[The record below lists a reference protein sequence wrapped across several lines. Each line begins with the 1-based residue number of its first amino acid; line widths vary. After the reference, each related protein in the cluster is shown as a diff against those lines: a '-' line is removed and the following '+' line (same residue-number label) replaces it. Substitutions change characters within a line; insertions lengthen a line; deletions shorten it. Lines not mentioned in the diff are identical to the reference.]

1 MRSSQN
7 RLAWRLGF
15 RLATR
20 NGLRSALVCVTIAI
34 PVGVGVA
41 VAGLTAT
48 AAVSL
53 PEATA
58 ASFGTASGR
67 VVTVSGFSSP
77 TPAPTELAPPLPT
90 GSSVTYDQ
98 DVLGLTITGA
108 GGLTLTA
115 DGRVM
120 DVANP
125 LTDGVYRVDAGAPA
139 DHPDTVLLSLPLAHL
154 IGVTSAGQTVQIA
167 NHTWTVSALLTDR
180 LNTDHKFF
188 TLPPTAAT
196 TAQGQAALTAA
207 HTLGSPR
214 WFVTVPPATNL
225 TALDANLTNAHLAY
239 VPSTQ
244 ASALASP
251 PPLTDSTAILIALG
265 LLAETVLLVTAVF
278 AVVVRTERHHMGLL
292 AAMGAPTAVT
302 TRFFLAHALCLAGAG
317 SLLGLLAGQLGGYLL
332 VGPLSARAAA
342 DWGAWDP
349 APSTTAIVIAA
360 TVLATALAAR
370 IPARR
375 AVREDPIT
383 LLKSIAPLSVGR
395 TAQTRGAGALCLA
408 LAVAAVAVAL
418 TATGVIT
425 ALAAFVVF
433 VAGIS
438 GTILLATAAASRLNS
453 TPLLRL
459 PLPLRATARSL
470 LAFPGRSA
478 LTLTALGLVV
488 AVASIVLIAAA
499 SISTKQEADYQPNL
513 PQDTAL
519 LVSPRALTAAEGT
532 QLADSVG
539 ASTISTSYHRAA
551 AIQDG
556 HPATVAALTDY
567 QACIKDQDPK
577 KLSSAQGFSSCN
589 STSLAHTFNPPVGIA
604 DGAAAQVIV
613 GDLTATQLAA
623 YNRGET
629 LIVVSTIGFDL
640 TGPDP
645 RITLTKMTQ
654 SQHTFTL
661 TNVSSLPAVTPAG
674 ATDKDFATLPKVLI
688 SPAAARTLNFVP
700 LGQDTYLLKGSTA
713 QFAPQRISQSLPVDV
728 RAEAKVAIEQ
738 GPSIVSTLTR
748 LQLIITVG
756 ALTTTLVISAGM
768 ISLWAA
774 DLRGEYRMLGAI
786 GVSTRWKRLTSASLS
801 IVLVLLGAVVGL
813 TWGALGVSVFLIGV
827 STPVTIPAGWLTLT
841 AAGAVIAAGLIGAAM
856 IPKTSRGTRLA

>member
-1 MRSSQN
+1 MRSAQN

-20 NGLRSALVCVTIAI
+20 NRLRSALVCVTIAI

-48 AAVSL
+48 ATAAVSL

-58 ASFGTASGR
+58 AAFGTAFGR

-77 TPAPTELAPPLPT
+77 TPVPTQLAPPLPP
-90 GSSVTYDQ
+90 GSSLSYDQ

-108 GGLTLTA
+108 GGLTFTA

-125 LTDGVYRVDAGAPA
+125 LTDGVYRVDAGVPA

-188 TLPPTAAT
+188 TLPPAAAI
-196 TAQGQAALTAA
+196 TAQGQAALAAA

-302 TRFFLAHALCLAGAG
+302 TRFFLAHALCLAAAG

-332 VGPLSARAAA
+332 VGPLSARTAA

-349 APSTTAIVIAA
+349 APSTAAIIIAA
-360 TVLATALAAR
+360 TVLATTLAAR

-383 LLKSIAPLSVGR
+383 LLKSIAPLSVGK

-408 LAVAAVAVAL
+408 LAVAAVAVSL
-418 TATGVIT
+418 TSAGVIT
-425 ALAAFVVF
+425 ALGAFVVF

-459 PLPLRATARSL
+459 PLPATARSL
-470 LAFPGRSA
+470 LAFPTRSA
-478 LTLTALGLVV
+478 LTLT
-488 AVASIVLIAAA
+488 
-499 SISTKQEADYQPNL
+499 
-513 PQDTAL
+513 
-519 LVSPRALTAAEGT
+519 
-532 QLADSVG
+532 DS
-539 ASTISTSYHRAA
+539 S
-551 AIQDG
+551 
-556 HPATVAALTDY
+556 AALQTP
-567 QACIKDQDPK
+567 I
-577 KLSSAQGFSSCN
+577 
-589 STSLAHTFNPPVGIA
+589 
-604 DGAAAQVIV
+604 
-613 GDLTATQLAA
+613 QL
-623 YNRGET
+623 
-629 LIVVSTIGFDL
+629 
-640 TGPDP
+640 
-645 RITLTKMTQ
+645 
-654 SQHTFTL
+654 
-661 TNVSSLPAVTPAG
+661 
-674 ATDKDFATLPKVLI
+674 
-688 SPAAARTLNFVP
+688 
-700 LGQDTYLLKGSTA
+700 
-713 QFAPQRISQSLPVDV
+713 
-728 RAEAKVAIEQ
+728 
-738 GPSIVSTLTR
+738 
-748 LQLIITVG
+748 
-756 ALTTTLVISAGM
+756 
-768 ISLWAA
+768 
-774 DLRGEYRMLGAI
+774 
-786 GVSTRWKRLTSASLS
+786 
-801 IVLVLLGAVVGL
+801 
-813 TWGALGVSVFLIGV
+813 
-827 STPVTIPAGWLTLT
+827 
-841 AAGAVIAAGLIGAAM
+841 
-856 IPKTSRGTRLA
+856 